1 MFGFVKRLFNKNSA
15 NVAVACSDRIQI
27 KVITDNQ
34 SVLNDYVSKCRIFG
48 DKVSIVTDITDADV
62 RKYIYAPKN
71 RPMDSNQM
79 LEVVFTLLSRNLD
92 YVVVSNT
99 LDDYPVVGAKCI
111 EDAVVYSSDNCD
123 GIQDIAAG
131 KKPLC
136 GRLLRLSGYD
146 KDDSTINLSESFSGV
161 ELRNEFFLIT
171 KDKSIPGY
179 IEFTMDYSFSKTK
192 KLVFVMPIFMAVGG
206 VERNTIEI
214 MRTLQDEYEFVVITM
229 ERHAKGQGSLNYQL
243 SNLCHANYDLKE
255 LVEFDDYFMA
265 FEQLKKMYN
274 PDVLWLCN
282 NSPWLEANLLKFR
295 EVFSNQAIIAQDV
308 YDTKYG
314 WIEYYD
320 TEGIHSLDGYIAINK
335 KIEESFINEHNI
347 PEEKIDVIYPA
358 VDDKKIRDEIAIPVD
373 REGICK
379 KYGLDPT
386 KKHFTYVGR
395 LTAQKNPVRYSKL
408 AMEAMNKY
416 EDMEWVIVGDGEL
429 AGEVDKFIQ
438 ENNLAGKL
446 IRLPYVANVPEL
458 YKVIDGLV
466 IVSFYEGMPIVS
478 IEAMS
483 MGVPIF
489 GTDVGDL
496 KIFVDKYGYG
506 NIIPIENENDF
517 EEFESWY
524 AKYPEY
530 KANAISNAKEVL
542 DFFSANTLAEL
553 YKQSFEKGTKQR

>member
-1 MFGFVKRLFNKNSA
+1 MLGFVKRLFNKKA
-15 NVAVACSDRIQI
+15 DTVAVLSDQIQI
-27 KVITDNQ
+27 KIITDNKE
-34 SVLNDYVSKCRIFG
+34 LLKDYVAKCNIFK
-48 DKVSIVTDITDADV
+48 DKVLIGADFTDAEARRYV
-62 RKYIYAPKN
+62 YAPKD

-99 LDDYPVVGAKCI
+99 LDDFPVIGAKCI
-111 EDAVVYSSDNCD
+111 DDAVVYSKDSCESL
-123 GIQDIAAG
+123 QDIMAG
-131 KKPLC
+131 SKPLC

-146 KDDSTINLSESFSGV
+146 KDDTSIDIQSIIKGA
-161 ELRNEFFLIT
+161 ELRQEFFLVT
-171 KDKSIPGY
+171 KDKSIPPY
-179 IEFTMDYSFSKTK
+179 INFDMSYSFSKTK
-192 KLVFVMPIFMAVGG
+192 KLIFVMPIFMAVGG

-214 MRTLQDEYEFVVITM
+214 MRTLQDEYEFVVVTM

-243 SNLCHANYDLKE
+243 SNLCHANYDLRE
-255 LVEFDDYFMA
+255 LVDFDDYFMA
-265 FEQLKKMYN
+265 FDQLKKMYN

-295 EVFSNQAIIAQDV
+295 EVFANQAIVAQDV

-320 TEGIHSLDGYIAINK
+320 SEGIHSLDGYIAINK

-347 PEEKIDVIYPA
+347 PVEKIDVIYPA

-379 KYGLDPT
+379 KYGLDPA

-438 ENNLAGKL
+438 DNKLDGKL

-517 EEFESWY
+517 EEFEKWY

-542 DFFSANTLAEL
+542 DFFSANTLAKL
-553 YKQSFEKGTKQR
+553 YKNSFEKGINQR